1 MRLLNIDFMK
11 KIKLIA
17 AFVAMFGAIG
27 ASAQSFNLDK
37 DTSKAFFAAGS
48 GNTDVKIKVSNVS
61 SSTITLNWKVAN
73 YHLDPSWQLI
83 GLCDNVSCYDN
94 ATTGLISGMSS
105 FPTDVIAPSASFDF
119 KMTLNGDAAADFTK
133 AYATVELSEGA
144 TKKYGTFYAFKT
156 SAGITNKFLQDNDI
170 AIYPNPAQNYI
181 DVVYS
186 PSSDVKT
193 IAIYNLIG
201 KAVSVYK
208 VTDKSSARC
217 EFNAEMPSGIY
228 VVRVAD
234 SKGAVIATRKITRQ

>member
-1 MRLLNIDFMK
+1 MK

-17 AFVAMFGAIG
+17 AAFIVMFGALG
-27 ASAQSFNLDK
+27 ANAQSFSLDK
-37 DTSKAFFAAGS
+37 DTSKGFYVFGAG
-48 GNTDVKIKVSNVS
+48 DIEPKIRIVSTSRIQV
-61 SSTITLNWKVAN
+61 NWKFTN
-73 YHLDPSWQLI
+73 FHLDPAWTLTSF
-83 GLCDNVSCYDN
+83 CDNLGCYDQALQPN
-94 ATTGLISGMSS
+94 MTNGLKTFTSDYISTSS
-105 FPTDVIAPSASFDF
+105 DTITYF
-119 KMTLNGDAAADFTK
+119 KMAFNADAAANNTK
-133 AYATVELSEGA
+133 SYGTVELSEGS
-144 TKKYGTFYAFKT
+144 TKKVGTFVAYKNPTGIFT
-156 SAGITNKFLQDNDI
+156 SILQDNDI

-208 VTDKSSARC
+208 VTDKNSARC

-234 SKGAVIATRKITRQ
+234 SKGSVIATRKITRQ

>member
-1 MRLLNIDFMK
+1 MK
-11 KIKLIA
+11 KLKLIVPA
-17 AFVAMFGAIG
+17 LVVLFWSFGT
-27 ASAQSFNLDK
+27 SAQTFTLDK
-37 DTSKAFFAAGS
+37 DSSKMWWKSPGVMDIHIKAKNETSSIISMTWKFIDHH
-48 GNTDVKIKVSNVS
+48 TDP
-61 SSTITLNWKVAN
+61 NWNFV
-73 YHLDPSWQLI
+73 
-83 GLCDNVSCYDN
+83 GGCDNAGCYMHSTLVNTTDTVSPGKDC
-94 ATTGLISGMSS
+94 
-105 FPTDVIAPSASFDF
+105 DF
-119 KMTLNGDAAADFTK
+119 KFSFNGDAGAFDSKSYSTIEITSGTTVKNATFIAYKTK
-133 AYATVELSEGA
+133 AT
-144 TKKYGTFYAFKT
+144 
-156 SAGITNKFLQDNDI
+156 GIVSTILQDNDI

>member
-1 MRLLNIDFMK
+1 MK

-17 AFVAMFGAIG
+17 AFVAMFGAFG

-37 DTSKAFFAAGS
+37 DTSKAFFASGIGS
-48 GNTDVKIKVSNVS
+48 TDVKIKVSNVS
-61 SSTITLNWKVAN
+61 SSSITLNWKVTN
-73 YHLDPSWQLI
+73 FHLDPAWVLV
-83 GLCDNVSCYDN
+83 GLCDNVSCYD
-94 ATTGLISGMSS
+94 TSTKGLTSGLTS
-105 FPTDVIAPSASFDF
+105 FPTDVIAASAGFDF

-133 AYATVELSEGA
+133 AYATVELAEGS
-144 TKKYGTFYAFKT
+144 TKKYATFWAFKT
-156 SAGITNKFLQDNDI
+156 SAGISNRTLQDNDI

-181 DVVYS
+181 DVVYN

-208 VTDKSSARC
+208 VTDKNSARC

>member
-1 MRLLNIDFMK
+1 ME

-17 AFVAMFGAIG
+17 AAFIVMFGALG
-27 ASAQSFNLDK
+27 ANAQSFGLDK
-37 DTSKAFFAAGS
+37 DTSKGYWTTDSSPIELHIKAS
-48 GNTDVKIKVSNVS
+48 NTS
-61 SSTITLNWKVAN
+61 SSPVTINWRMSSLYK
-73 YHLDPSWQLI
+73 DI
-83 GLCDNVSCYDN
+83 GWSFDGACDNVDCKYDATPGLTN
-94 ATTGLISGMSS
+94 GATTFSAFPINSGE
-105 FPTDVIAPSASFDF
+105 FVDF
-119 KMTLNGDAAADFTK
+119 KIDFKTNNVALNTK
-133 AYATVELSEGA
+133 AYAVVDMSTTGGA
-144 TKKYGTFYAFKT
+144 IKKAVFIAYRNALGIST
-156 SAGITNKFLQDNDI
+156 SILQDNDI

-208 VTDKSSARC
+208 VTDKNSARC